1 MGKRTLSRIK
11 AMIVLY
17 HDDLMKNSYEDV
29 ENEHLDSL
37 FLDDTKDMEFD
48 EDFYNELV
56 SGVRANLAVIDR
68 YIAICL
74 YRYVIDRLSY
84 LDRAIVRI
92 AVYEMKFTDTPH
104 KVIINEAL
112 NLSKDYTLING
123 FDTKSFNNALLDKIS
138 RRITSGE

>member
-56 SGVRANLAVIDR
+56 NGVRANLAVIDR